1 MTLVELQEAMNQA
14 LRAHNMEAKVT
25 ISGLI
30 AQIKKAAIDTG
41 VRGEIPETLVN
52 TELLKAKK
60 QAEEAIDGALAAN
73 REDLLEK
80 YQKQHAL
87 ISRFTPVLIDNPNRI
102 MEILRDDYTGLPVKK
117 DLMKFLNS
125 NYRGQMDM
133 KVAAQVVDTY
143 IDYECN
149 AKVVPQ

>member
-80 YQKQHAL
+80 YRKQHAL
-87 ISRFTPVLIDNPNRI
+87 FPMI
-102 MEILRDDYTGLPVKK
+102 MKLVRSTCSILRMASSLKHIVRPT
-117 DLMKFLNS
+117 
-125 NYRGQMDM
+125 
-133 KVAAQVVDTY
+133 T
-143 IDYECN
+143 
-149 AKVVPQ
+149 